1 MTQGWIGTWSPGI
14 GDPTLGGWVTVMLY
28 VVAAW
33 ACHQVLQSDRRHQL
47 VLSANERF
55 IWRLLVA
62 GMVALGV
69 NKQLDLQSALTE
81 LARLYAHEQGW
92 YGNRRQFQQA
102 FIAAVPILGLTVLA
116 ALSVLIWHAP
126 AQTLWT
132 CAGAAGLVVFVAIRA
147 TSFHHVDEMLG
158 WRFAG
163 LRANWIVEMGSLVV
177 ITLGARKRILV
188 RT

>member
-14 GDPTLGGWVTVMLY
+14 GDPSLGGWVTVALY
-28 VVAAW
+28 VWAAW
-33 ACHQVLQSDRRHQL
+33 ACHQVLQAGRRHR
-47 VLSANERF
+47 LSLGANERI
-55 IWRLLVA
+55 IWRLLTA
-62 GMVALGV
+62 GMIALGI

-102 FIAAVPILGLTVLA
+102 FVAAVPILGLTALA
-116 ALSVLIWHAP
+116 AMSVMIWHAP

-132 CAGAAGLVVFVAIRA
+132 CAGVAGLMVFVAIRA

-158 WRFAG
+158 SHLAG
-163 LRANWIVEMGSLVV
+163 LRVNWIIEMGSLLV
-177 ITLGARKRILV
+177 IGLGARNRILV

>member
-1 MTQGWIGTWSPGI
+1 
-14 GDPTLGGWVTVMLY
+14 ML
-28 VVAAW
+28 

-116 ALSVLIWHAP
+116 ALSVLILLP
-126 AQTLWT
+126 GY
-132 CAGAAGLVVFVAIRA
+132 AGGQVAADAASETKLEA
-147 TSFHHVDEMLG
+147 
-158 WRFAG
+158 
-163 LRANWIVEMGSLVV
+163 
-177 ITLGARKRILV
+177 
-188 RT
+188 